1 MNSLHGGGGI
11 RVGALVGPKAP
22 VGEANVGV
30 SKGPN
35 G

>member
-11 RVGALVGPKAP
+11 RVGVLVGLKAP
-22 VGEANVGV
+22 VGEANVAV
-30 SKGPN
+30 SKGAK